1 MTSGTPLKVNCINVQ
16 PKNESV
22 MSQRILIVE
31 DELSI
36 SELIAINLKHAGFE
50 VVQAYQTEEAS
61 LQLQNALPDLMILDW
76 MLPGKSGVQYAKEL
90 RGNERTASIPIL
102 MLTAKSEEADKVQ
115 GLDAGADDYMTKPFS
130 TKELVARV
138 NALLRRHSR
147 LPTNADLMV
156 LGALRLDPVTH
167 RVTAEWP
174 ESTRREIIVGPTEFR
189 LLQFLMGAPERVHS
203 RAQLLDQVWG
213 NEVFIEERTVDVHI
227 RRLRVALA
235 VAKCDAYIE
244 TVRGV
249 GYRATRNPVPATDQS
264 DHS

>member
-1 MTSGTPLKVNCINVQ
+1 
-16 PKNESV
+16 
-22 MSQRILIVE
+22 MSHRILIVE

-36 SELIAINLKHAGFE
+36 SELIAINLTHAGYE
-50 VVQAYQTEEAS
+50 VHQAFQTEEATLLMKDS
-61 LQLQNALPDLMILDW
+61 PPDMMILDW

-90 RGNERTASIPIL
+90 RANERTVGIPIL

-115 GLDAGADDYMTKPFS
+115 GLDSGADDYMTKPFS

-147 LPTNADLMV
+147 LPTNEDLMT

-174 ESTRREIIVGPTEFR
+174 QSPRREIIVGPTEFR
-189 LLQFLMGAPERVHS
+189 LLQLLMGAPERVHS

-235 VAKCDAYIE
+235 VAKCDVYIE

-249 GYRATRNPVPATDQS
+249 GYRATRNPSTPLSDLDPA
-264 DHS
+264 